1 MAVRSSCLRAAFAFG
16 PLVAVCLAAGC
27 AKPSAPAEQFI
38 ATWIAA
44 PPGADLKP
52 GTYPTLTLASD
63 GTGVYTE
70 YPVPHPINVNWVLR
84 GDKLVMANRDGSGSM
99 TYSYRFNN
107 KDELVIIMEGREVK
121 FRRYEEAARGTAES
135 REPKVEE

>member
-1 MAVRSSCLRAAFAFG
+1 MAARSSCLRAVLAFG
-16 PLVAVCLAAGC
+16 VLGAVCFAGGC

-38 ATWIAA
+38 GTWIAA
-44 PPGADLKP
+44 PAEADLKP

-70 YPVPHPINVNWVLR
+70 YPVPHPISVNWVLR

-107 KDELVIIMEGREVK
+107 KDELVIIMDEREVT

-135 REPKVEE
+135 RESKVEE